1 MIQDYHVKEND
12 ESLITCRIEMQ
23 GEHRA
28 IKYTGKHFLA
38 LQSWLCKRPSG
49 FILMMLNDVAENKYS
64 EKRHTS
70 CDWKNYKMLLKYLRT
85 PPMVICYLKT

>member
-12 ESLITCRIEMQ
+12 ENLITCRIEMQ

-38 LQSWLCKRPSG
+38 LQKAIG
-49 FILMMLNDVAENKYS
+49 FYSDDAKMMSRKTNTLERDTPAVIG
-64 EKRHTS
+64 
-70 CDWKNYKMLLKYLRT
+70 RT
-85 PPMVICYLKT
+85 TRCF

>member
-1 MIQDYHVKEND
+1 
-12 ESLITCRIEMQ
+12 MQ

-28 IKYTGKHFLA
+28 IKYTGSI
-38 LQSWLCKRPSG
+38 SWLRKRPSG

-64 EKRHTS
+64 GKRHTS
-70 CDWKNYKMLLKYLRT
+70 CDWKNYKMLLKCLRT